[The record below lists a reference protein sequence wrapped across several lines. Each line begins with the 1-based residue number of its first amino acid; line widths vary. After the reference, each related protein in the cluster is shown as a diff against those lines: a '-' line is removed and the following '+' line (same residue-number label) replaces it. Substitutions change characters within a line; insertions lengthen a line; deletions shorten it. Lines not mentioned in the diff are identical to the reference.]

1 MIHPEYSINPGTPED
16 PPHVQTANDVAKNDP
31 PPSYESLFGKIKRAK
46 AESSGR
52 VDFAKRSCSI
62 CTESVVFAVIL
73 CIILIIPV
81 SMIVM
86 GSVFLYDCRANEMVP
101 VYLVV
106 HGVFLIIAIIFGL
119 LQTRSD
125 KDKKKDSKKEKTPNE
140 KCIELISTL
149 IHAPLVEHLKKKFP
163 IMLFPVNPDTELK
176 LLSEK
181 LDVGAM
187 QLAELARTIFSKF
200 TDAGN
205 LEIIKMTII
214 LRSFC
219 HEKKLLKKLRGQ
231 EPVSLDFWVELKE
244 HKERIDSDEDPLKWE
259 KLQARE
265 EKRIERYE
273 KL

>member
-1 MIHPEYSINPGTPED
+1 MAKVTVLLQKNG
-16 PPHVQTANDVAKNDP
+16 VTADLPVVLRSVRKYAARK
-31 PPSYESLFGKIKRAK
+31 F
-46 AESSGR
+46 
-52 VDFAKRSCSI
+52 VDF
-62 CTESVVFAVIL
+62 
-73 CIILIIPV
+73 
-81 SMIVM
+81 
-86 GSVFLYDCRANEMVP
+86 RA
-101 VYLVV
+101 
-106 HGVFLIIAIIFGL
+106 
-119 LQTRSD
+119 QTKS
-125 KDKKKDSKKEKTPNE
+125 
-140 KCIELISTL
+140 
-149 IHAPLVEHLKKKFP
+149 
-163 IMLFPVNPDTELK
+163 K

-219 HEKKLLKKLRGQ
+219 HEKKLLKKLRGR

>member
-1 MIHPEYSINPGTPED
+1 MYED
-16 PPHVQTANDVAKNDP
+16 SQKTIENSETMFSDSE
-31 PPSYESLFGKIKRAK
+31 PPSPRLLSRH
-46 AESSGR
+46 SG
-52 VDFAKRSCSI
+52 ASNSC
-62 CTESVVFAVIL
+62 
-73 CIILIIPV
+73 
-81 SMIVM
+81 
-86 GSVFLYDCRANEMVP
+86 
-101 VYLVV
+101 
-106 HGVFLIIAIIFGL
+106 HGCVENTKL
-119 LQTRSD
+119 LKQVLQEL
-125 KDKKKDSKKEKTPNE
+125 KELKEELSKNTNKQSPNTTGFTVEKSP
-140 KCIELISTL
+140 IG
-149 IHAPLVEHLKKKFP
+149 APLVEHLKKKFP
-163 IMLFPVNPDTELK
+163 IMLFPVNPDTELKAKVTVLLQKNGVTADLPVVLRSVRKYAARKFVDFRAQTKSK

-219 HEKKLLKKLRGQ
+219 HEKKLLKKLRGR